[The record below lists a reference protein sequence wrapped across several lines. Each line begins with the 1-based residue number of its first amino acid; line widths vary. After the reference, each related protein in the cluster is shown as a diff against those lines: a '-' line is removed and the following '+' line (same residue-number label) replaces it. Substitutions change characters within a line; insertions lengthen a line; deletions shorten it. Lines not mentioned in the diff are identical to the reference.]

1 MLYLTNRAIGQS
13 AMTREYVFSLKE
25 AGVKMPR
32 GPLLLQVD
40 SLVGALQTEVR
51 EEWNLQNKHCEG
63 SCELLR
69 FLNTQ
74 SEESVPDIAIRN
86 T

>member
-13 AMTREYVFSLKE
+13 AMTREYVFSLEE
-25 AGVKMPR
+25 AGIKMPR

-51 EEWNLQNKHCEG
+51 ESRRRVELTKNTRIKYELQSRRFYLIFC
-63 SCELLR
+63 LL
-69 FLNTQ
+69 L
-74 SEESVPDIAIRN
+74 V
-86 T
+86 

>member
-1 MLYLTNRAIGQS
+1 MLYLTNRAIGLS
-13 AMTREYVFSLKE
+13 AMTREYVFTLKE

-51 EEWNLQNKHCEG
+51 EEEWNLQKIHI
-63 SCELLR
+63 
-69 FLNTQ
+69 LNMNYRA
-74 SEESVPDIAIRN
+74 VVAFI
-86 T
+86 

>member
-13 AMTREYVFSLKE
+13 AMTREYVFSLEE
-25 AGVKMPR
+25 AGIKMPR

-51 EEWNLQNKHCEG
+51 VREQGKK
-63 SCELLR
+63 STR
-69 FLNTQ
+69 
-74 SEESVPDIAIRN
+74 SA
-86 T
+86 

>member
-51 EEWNLQNKHCEG
+51 EEEWNLQKIHVFNMNY
-63 SCELLR
+63 R
-69 FLNTQ
+69 AAVAF
-74 SEESVPDIAIRN
+74 I
-86 T
+86 

>member
-13 AMTREYVFSLKE
+13 AMTREYVFSLEE
-25 AGVKMPR
+25 AGIKMPR

-51 EEWNLQNKHCEG
+51 ERE
-63 SCELLR
+63 
-69 FLNTQ
+69 
-74 SEESVPDIAIRN
+74 
-86 T
+86 